1 MANNSGRLSRFL
13 VAATRRARLAAL
25 TAAAVT
31 AIASASAAAGPIEA
45 ALIESIS
52 NNSRGLQNM
61 DYVRAGEIIHL
72 KPHQTIVLSY
82 KASCVREMITG
93 GTVTVGIDQS
103 QVQSGE
109 VKRSEGRC
117 DAGKTELTGA
127 HTEIAGRTFRG
138 GLAH

>member
-1 MANNSGRLSRFL
+1 MTNNSGRLSCFL
-13 VAATRRARLAAL
+13 VAV
-25 TAAAVT
+25 AAVT
-31 AIASASAAAGPIEA
+31 AIASATAAASPIEA

-52 NNSRGLQNM
+52 NNSRGFENM

-72 KPHQTIVLSY
+72 KPHETIVLSY

-93 GTVTVGIDQS
+93 GTVTIGIEQS

-117 DAGKTELTGA
+117 GAGKMELTGA

>member
-1 MANNSGRLSRFL
+1 MTNNSGRLSRFL
-13 VAATRRARLAAL
+13 VAVAGRARL
-25 TAAAVT
+25 TAVAVAAVT
-31 AIASASAAAGPIEA
+31 AIASATAAASPIEA

-52 NNSRGLQNM
+52 SNSRGLQNM

-72 KPHQTIVLSY
+72 KPHETIVLSY

-93 GTVTVGIDQS
+93 GTVTVGIEQS

-109 VKRSEGRC
+109 VQRSERRC
-117 DAGKTELTGA
+117 DAGKMELTGA